1 MSLALIWMLPNILKD
16 DWLLQDSLVIQVLVI
31 QLNVHRQIFFQCMD
45 NFTQQLVQKY
55 QTGSY
60 PQYPD
65 CGGANITL
73 TASRQAI
80 ECPVDSVLNKTDP
93 ICSKCATSVLFYKAH
108 ATFLSLLDNLTLL
121 CRRYRV
127 SIWLYFLCMRDKIN
141 GDFFSADQCDLGY
154 YANQSSQSCE
164 RCPSLESGILIPWD
178 CKLCDSD
185 PNTTSC
191 LSKFSHSQR

>member
-16 DWLLQDSLVIQVLVI
+16 DWLLQDFLVIQVLVI

-65 CGGANITL
+65 CGEVNITL

-108 ATFLSLLDNLTLL
+108 ATFLSLPDNLTLL

-141 GDFFSADQCDLGY
+141 GDFFLFCRSMWSWLLCQPEQPIVWALSEPREWDLNPMG
-154 YANQSSQSCE
+154 
-164 RCPSLESGILIPWD
+164 L
-178 CKLCDSD
+178 
-185 PNTTSC
+185 
-191 LSKFSHSQR
+191 